1 MQVKKY
7 LSNEAEIN
15 YQTKLNNLKNT
26 NVNMAYRLYLE
37 HIAEKMVFVW
47 LEYNDFENSYI
58 YFKKCIDKNEALLN
72 LLEINRD

>member
-1 MQVKKY
+1 VQVKKY

-26 NVNMAYRLYLE
+26 NMNMAYRLYLE

-58 YFKKCIDKNEALLN
+58 YFKKYIDKNEALLN
-72 LLEINRD
+72 LLEINKD